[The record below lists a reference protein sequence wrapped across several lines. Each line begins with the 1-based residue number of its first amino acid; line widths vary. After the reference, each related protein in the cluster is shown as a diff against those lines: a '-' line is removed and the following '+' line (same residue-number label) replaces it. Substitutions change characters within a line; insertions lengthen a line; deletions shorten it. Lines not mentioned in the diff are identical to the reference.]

1 MTDGALLREGS
12 LSFSVQTRILRELG
26 ERLVKQPEV
35 ALLELVKNAYDAD
48 ATECV
53 ISHGAADAV
62 TVADDGTG
70 ITLETFENGW
80 MSIGSNLK
88 AAAAATPVYGRR
100 ITGEKGIG
108 RFAVRFL
115 GRRLRVS
122 SVADDPG
129 LGRRTRLDVEFDW
142 AAVDLAER
150 LGEVKVPYRLTVAQ
164 PGARTGTELHIT
176 QLREGVGGTNWNQV
190 RTGSV
195 PILSPLAFI
204 RRNAAPDA
212 PPPVPARVGHGGGAR
227 RDPGFSLRIVPG
239 SGASDE
245 LGGDTAA
252 AILESY
258 VLRAN
263 LLLTGTRLHIQVF
276 RRGADTPA
284 LEVVDTLDAD
294 GLGDVKAE
302 IRFIPR
308 RAGTLAGVPL
318 DGRRAYSW
326 IRENSGVAVFDRA
339 FRVSPYGFPGDD
351 WLKLGADAVR
361 NTRDPAS
368 SITRKHFR
376 MTEAVRKEPSQNW
389 MIRLPEPS
397 QVIGVVDVEGRRD
410 AGDNKGLIASADRE
424 GFVDNAAFR
433 RLVDVV
439 RGAVEMIA
447 VADREL
453 EQEQQRQ
460 ATAERIAKARA
471 ETRSAIETV
480 RSDPDIP
487 PARKQQVI
495 AMLSEA
501 QQRVE
506 AAEASEKE
514 RERQLEVMSLLG
526 VLAGFMTHE
535 FGVALAELRS
545 AHNVLKVL
553 PCPPQ
558 EMAGH
563 AERLGK
569 NIKNLQE
576 FGKYIRVYT
585 SAART
590 QMSGEY
596 PVRPRLNQIIRMFGD
611 YAEKRRIEVEVCV
624 DGDLKTPKLPL
635 ALYNGIVQNLYTNA
649 LKAVTA
655 KAGDGRRAIALRAWN
670 EKGFHHM
677 QVSDTGIGVP
687 APLKERV
694 FDPLFTTTDDTS
706 DALGSGMGLGL
717 SLVRRGA
724 EAFGG
729 KAALVDPPPGFATCV
744 HVRFPLAGKGEA

>member
-1 MTDGALLREGS
+1 MTEGALLRKGS
-12 LSFSVQTRILRELG
+12 LSFSVQTRILKELG

-48 ATECV
+48 ARTCV
-53 ISHGAADAV
+53 VNHGAPDAISV
-62 TVADDGTG
+62 VDDGTG
-70 ITLETFENGW
+70 ITLEAFEKGW
-80 MSIGSNLK
+80 MSIGSSAK
-88 AAAAATPVYGRR
+88 ASTVTTPMYGRR
-100 ITGEKGIG
+100 VTGEKGIG

-115 GRRLRVS
+115 GRHLRVS

-129 LGRRTRLDVEFDW
+129 RGRRTQLDVEFDW
-142 AAVDLAER
+142 TEVDQAER
-150 LGEVKVPYRLTVAQ
+150 LGQVKVPYRLTAAP
-164 PGARTGTELHIT
+164 PGTRTGTSLYID

-204 RRNAAPDA
+204 RRSDVD
-212 PPPVPARVGHGGGAR
+212 PVAGTG

-239 SGASDE
+239 GKTDDE

-258 VLRAN
+258 VLRAD
-263 LLLTGTRLHIQVF
+263 LSLTGTRLQVRIY
-276 RRGADTPA
+276 RRGVETPV
-284 LEVVDTLDAD
+284 LEVVDTMEAD
-294 GLGDVKAE
+294 DLGDVSAE

-308 RAGTLAGVPL
+308 RSGTLAGVPL

-326 IRENSGVAVFDRA
+326 VRENSGVAIFDRA
-339 FRVSPYGFPGDD
+339 FRVSPYGFQGDD

-361 NTRDPAS
+361 NARDPSS

-376 MTEAVRKEPSQNW
+376 MTDAVRREPSQNW

-397 QVIGVVDVEGRRD
+397 QVIGIVNVEGRRN
-410 AGDNKGLIASADRE
+410 AGDNKGLIAAADRE
-424 GFVDNAAFR
+424 GFVDNTAYR
-433 RLVDVV
+433 QLVDIV

-453 EQEQQRQ
+453 EQAQQRQ
-460 ATAERIAKARA
+460 LTAQRIAKARA
-471 ETRSAIETV
+471 ETRSAIEAV
-480 RSDPDIP
+480 GSDPDIP

-495 AMLSEA
+495 AILSDA

-506 AAEASEKE
+506 QAAASEKE

-535 FGVALAELRS
+535 FGVALAELRL
-545 AHNVLKVL
+545 AHKQLKGL
-553 PCPPQ
+553 SCSSH

-563 AERLGK
+563 AERLGRS
-569 NIKNLQE
+569 IKNLEE
-576 FGKYIRVYT
+576 FSKYVRLYT
-585 SAART
+585 GAART
-590 QMSGEY
+590 QQSGEY
-596 PVRPRLNQIIRMFGD
+596 PVRPRISQIVRMFED
-611 YAEKRRIEVEVCV
+611 YAEKRLIKVEIEAD
-624 DGDLKTPKLPL
+624 DGLKTPQLPL
-635 ALYNGIVQNLYTNA
+635 ALYNGIVQNLFTNA

-655 KAGDGRRAIALRAWN
+655 KAGKGRRVIALRAWN
-670 EKGFHHM
+670 EKGFHHL
-677 QVSDTGIGVP
+677 QVLDTGVGVP

-724 EAFGG
+724 EVFGG
-729 KAALVDPPPGFATCV
+729 KAALVDPPAGFATCV
-744 HVRFPLAGKGEA
+744 HVRFPLTANGGA